1 MFGKQSYFHK
11 KIFSKG
17 KKHRIAQKVQQRKN
31 EKKKP
36 QVHAKIIILVQFSKY
51 VSKRGEYNIFNRRT
65 SGNHH

>member
-31 EKKKP
+31 EKKKTTS
-36 QVHAKIIILVQFSKY
+36 ACKNNNT
-51 VSKRGEYNIFNRRT
+51 GAIFEICI
-65 SGNHH
+65 